1 MGHKYRRKNKL
12 RKLDRARKHRGWTG
26 GALFG
31 HDIERVV
38 YDNLVKPNMWWQ
50 PRAFSSTHVEPF
62 WHVKPNPTKPVSY
75 DELMEWGKDPDDERS
90 IGDLVGMKP

>member
-12 RKLDRARKHRGWTG
+12 RKQARAERRGIN
-26 GALFG
+26 LPRLIRR
-31 HDIERVV
+31 DMERSMVD
-38 YDNLVKPNMWWQ
+38 YFRRPNIWGTAM
-50 PRAFSSTHVEPF
+50 SSTSVEPS

-75 DELMEWGKDPDDERS
+75 DELMEWGKDPKDKRS